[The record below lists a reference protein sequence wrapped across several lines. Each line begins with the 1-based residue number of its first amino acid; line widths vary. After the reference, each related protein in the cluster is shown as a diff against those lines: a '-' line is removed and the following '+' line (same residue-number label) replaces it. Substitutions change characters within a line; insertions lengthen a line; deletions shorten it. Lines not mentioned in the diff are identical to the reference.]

1 MFSTVVKGPS
11 RPEKVEAFVA
21 KASVDPA
28 ELRRFSRDLTR
39 FNSDVETLM
48 SSLQNRLR
56 GLEKTWTDQEQR
68 RFTQE
73 FEQTFKALKRFLEA
87 SSRHATFLSK
97 KAAHI
102 EDYLQ
107 QR

>member
-1 MFSTVVKGPS
+1 
-11 RPEKVEAFVA
+11 VEAFVA

-39 FNSDVETLM
+39 FNSDVEALICG
-48 SSLQNRLR
+48 LQNRLR
-56 GLEKTWTDQEQR
+56 GLEKTWTDQEQQ

-73 FEQTFKALKRFLEA
+73 FEQTFKTLKRFLEA
-87 SSRHATFLSK
+87 SSRHAAFLSK
-97 KAAHI
+97 KAGHI